1 MSILA
6 IIHDTG
12 IVSYPVMNLLNKEPT
27 KTERKQVSFGN
38 LEIKN
43 LGSENLNRESIKKI
57 NNSSMDLSRESLKK
71 FDIEL
76 AKSMIEDALNKERE
90 SVEKKINSL
99 KADLKSSQAQ
109 AAEQIERNQKICLQR
124 FDSTDSEVKN
134 LKNSLER
141 TERCIS
147 QINENQ
153 KSVSVMVA
161 LIAHKIVPESLHMP
175 ELKHLVDKTP
185 LKIGSTGN
193 LQVKNKTV
201 ATND

>member
-1 MSILA
+1 MKYILP
-6 IIHDTG
+6 IKHGTG
-12 IVSYPVMNLLNKEPT
+12 LASYPMMNLISKEPT
-27 KTERKQVSFGN
+27 KTDRKQVSFRNQSTDFNRETMKKFGN
-38 LEIKN
+38 LS
-43 LGSENLNRESIKKI
+43 LDS
-57 NNSSMDLSRESLKK
+57 DRESLKK
-71 FDIEL
+71 FDMEL

-99 KADLKSSQAQ
+99 RADLKTSQAE
-109 AAEQIERNQKICLQR
+109 AAEQIERNQRICLQR
-124 FDSTDSEVKN
+124 FDSTDSEVKS

-141 TERCIS
+141 TEKCIS

-185 LKIGSTGN
+185 LKVGTAGN
-193 LQVKNKTV
+193 LLVKNKTI
-201 ATND
+201 TSDEQK